1 MGGKFNQ
8 NVFSM
13 HNMKKLLYLLF
24 AATLLG
30 SCASDDSKEILPGGT
45 PVEVSLSFAVAA
57 AEYPQVEVRSGG
69 GSVSKAS
76 STSAAKTSPLQ
87 VSYTAPTGVTQ
98 TASSTQTT
106 GATGTNAVQLRSGTS
121 LSNVWVLQFDST
133 QTTGATTTTDGACV
147 AAKYIGT
154 VTTGDNLNPTLLT
167 GTGQVIYVIAN
178 GPAAGGIT
186 TGTTTNA
193 TLETFKNSAYF
204 SGSIGGD
211 AKVPYLGRIAGGTT
225 IEANGEVYAADATP
239 VITLYRIA
247 AKISLNLN
255 FAVTGYTLSSVQ
267 MFNVPTYMYYL
278 NGAGTESFPTAS
290 SSYITTTGKTADSI
304 PSTAASGTYTWYTG
318 ENKRGTSSTA
328 TTAYL
333 KDFLHTPTDNSSQYY
348 CTYIRVQA
356 RKNDSTT
363 VMNYYLYVGANGT
376 TDFNVKRNW
385 DYTINATMGGNEATQ
400 QAYMGI
406 DGRIRMATSNCY
418 IVAPG
423 GSITI
428 PVNVKGN
435 ANGPLPPDASSTVLA
450 GTGLDA
456 FQTTAAA
463 TVSVLWQ
470 TATGLISVGTF
481 NTTTQTV
488 TISAPST
495 TTTGNGVVAA
505 YDASNNVLW
514 SWHIWVTDYIPN
526 SAANVNAY
534 IYNSRHWMDR
544 NLGATTTTA
553 ATVTT
558 LGLLYQWGRK
568 DPFPG
573 STSVNTE
580 GQEPTLVGTFTSV
593 TKTQVTETGFN
604 LANTI
609 LYPLTFYYG
618 TSDNI
623 YDWYSVTGSA
633 HNDALWGGAST
644 TTTPTAKT
652 IFDPC
657 PAGWR
662 VPTWKNS
669 ISPWTGF
676 GTYNTSLG
684 DVYNEYTYFPWYS
697 TAWETGYGRIY
708 NLANNTYY
716 PAAGYRSAG
725 SGALYNVGG
734 RGLYWSASPYA
745 GYGFALTFDS
755 GGVSPA
761 GYGHRA
767 DGFSVRCVQ
776 EF

>member
-1 MGGKFNQ
+1 
-8 NVFSM
+8 M

-24 AATLLG
+24 AAALLG
-30 SCASDDSKEILPGGT
+30 SCTSDDSKEILPGGT

-121 LSNVWVLQFDST
+121 LSNVWVLQFDSLG
-133 QTTGATTTTDGACV
+133 TTGTGVADGACV

-193 TLETFKNSAYF
+193 TLADFKNSAYF

-211 AKVPYLGRIAGGTT
+211 AKVPYVGRIAGGAT

-318 ENKRGTSSTA
+318 ENKRGTSSSA

-333 KDFLHTPTDNSSQYY
+333 KDFLHTPDDSYY
-348 CTYIRVQA
+348 CTYIRIQA

-376 TDFNVKRNW
+376 TDFNVKRNY
-385 DYTINATMGGNEATQ
+385 DYTINATMGGNEVAQ

-406 DGRIRMATSNCY
+406 DGRIRMATANCY
-418 IVAPG
+418 MVAPSS
-423 GSITI
+423 SITI

-435 ANGPLPPDASSTVLA
+435 ANQPIQANVLA
-450 GTGLDA
+450 NTGLDV
-456 FQTTAAA
+456 TH
-463 TVSVLWQ
+463 TVTSVGVLWQ
-470 TATGLISVGTF
+470 TEKGLLTVSNF
-481 NTTTQTV
+481 NSTTQTV
-488 TISAPST
+488 LITSSSA
-495 TTTGNGVVAA
+495 TGNGVLAA
-505 YDASNNVLW
+505 YNSNGAILW
-514 SWHIWVTDYIPN
+514 SWHIWVSAYKPN
-526 SAANVNAY
+526 NGGTTYS
-534 IYNSRHWMDR
+534 YNNGTYTTKFMDR
-544 NLGATTTTA
+544 NLGAISATA
-553 ATVTT
+553 GNIGTM
-558 LGLLYQWGRK
+558 GLLYQWGRK

-573 STSVNTE
+573 GRSFSSDLVDSIYNSSGTYLVEGSTGIMPV
-580 GQEPTLVGTFTSV
+580 
-593 TKTQVTETGFN
+593 QVTTIGSN

-609 LYPLTFYYG
+609 LYPMNDYYG
-618 TSDNI
+618 TSANN
-623 YDWYSVTGSA
+623 YDWYSITAST
-633 HNDALWGGAST
+633 HNFELWGASST
-644 TTTPTAKT
+644 VAPTGKT
-652 IFDPC
+652 LFDPC
-657 PAGWR
+657 PLGWR
-662 VPTWKNS
+662 VPTYKNG
-669 ISPWTGF
+669 ISPLYGLTISN
-676 GTYNTSLG
+676 GTYNNGYDWTSLG
-684 DVYNEYTYFPWYS
+684 AGYFPN
-697 TAWETGYGRIY
+697 TGVR
-708 NLANNTYY
+708 YY
-716 PAAGYRSAG
+716 
-725 SGALYNVGG
+725 
-734 RGLYWSASPYA
+734 
-745 GYGFALTFDS
+745 DS
-755 GGVSPA
+755 GVYCNA
-761 GYGHRA
+761 L
-767 DGFSVRCVQ
+767 DGFYDYASVNTSSAYGVFFTSNLVNSPGAHLFAHATAIRCAK
-776 EF
+776 E